1 MRTAIAL
8 LFFASIFAFA
18 APSHTTND
26 NSPSVAPGTAPPTA
40 DSVTPTKQSD
50 NPPTVSTQDPPPPI
64 TLKHRGIL
72 PDSPAPKRDDRAE
85 PCPAGNG
92 KPCALL
98 GGRLYFS
105 DTLGLSRHNKTWWD
119 AARSPGMMLSFGLLV
134 ASTVADLETTQSC
147 IHASTCKEGDPLLGQ
162 SRAQAY
168 SVSMSLNALVFWAAA
183 QEKRHGH
190 GVLPFLILWSGTVMH
205 ATLAAHNSALATK

>member
-18 APSHTTND
+18 APSQTTNQ
-26 NSPSVAPGTAPPTA
+26 NSPSSSVGTAPPTA
-40 DSVTPTKQSD
+40 NSLTPPKQSD
-50 NPPTVSTQDPPPPI
+50 NPPTLSTQDPPPPV

-72 PDSPAPKRDDRAE
+72 PDPPTPKRDDRAQ
-85 PCPAGNG
+85 PCPAGSG

-105 DTLGLSRHNKTWWD
+105 DPLGFSRHNKTWWD
-119 AARSPGMMLSFGLLV
+119 AARSPGMMLSFGLLI

-147 IHASTCKEGDPLLGQ
+147 IHAGTCKEGDPLLGQ

-168 SVSMSLNALVFWAAA
+168 SVSMSFNALVFWAAA

-190 GVLPFLILWSGTVMH
+190 GVLPFLILWGGTVMH
-205 ATLAAHNSALATK
+205 STLAAHNSALVNR